1 MDQTISI
8 GIVSAVAALS
18 GSALTAWISIRNARL
33 QNEYAL
39 SMAREDR
46 AERRIN
52 DHRTARREAYVAFL
66 TAVTTAAIE
75 VVRAEEPDLT
85 DDEFEKR
92 WTEAW
97 MANRRTLGPHC
108 VLAVEGPEAV
118 VGPATYLRQCLF
130 DELRIAKEVRR
141 GVKPVAALSAASEER
156 RRATAEMSN
165 VAREANGGNI
175 QTS

>member
-18 GSALTAWISIRNARL
+18 GSALTAWISIRSARL
-33 QNEYAL
+33 QNEHAL
-39 SMAREDR
+39 SIAREDR
-46 AERRIN
+46 VERRIN
-52 DHRTARREAYVAFL
+52 AHRTARRDAYVAFL
-66 TAVTTAAIE
+66 TSVTTAAIE
-75 VVRAEEPDLT
+75 VVRAEEPGLD
-85 DDEFEKR
+85 DDEFETR
-92 WTEAW
+92 WMQAW

-108 VLAVEGPEAV
+108 VLSIEGPEAV
-118 VGPATYLRQCLF
+118 VGPATYLRQCVF

-141 GVKPVAALSAASEER
+141 GDRPVVELSEASDER

-175 QTS
+175 NTA